1 MASGINELIDQL
13 YAMISDAFGLPL
25 GTEKCVLNRSSAL
38 TLLDEI
44 KAQLPA
50 EIAEAKRLINGKNE
64 FVQAARDEADKLRQD
79 AADEARRLVEKEN
92 VVIAARQKA
101 GEIIGEAEAKAAT
114 VVTYP
119 GSSEHQSGLCVDM
132 HNFRAAGRDMADDF
146 ANSDAGKWLQEN
158 CYKFGYVLRFEK
170 DKTDITGITYE
181 SWHFRY
187 VGRFH
192 ATRMHELDMCL
203 EEYCAYLAG
212 YGYEINGHLS

>member
-79 AADEARRLVEKEN
+79 AADEARRLVEKES

-101 GEIIGEAEAKAAT
+101 GEIIGEAEAKANELKQASS
-114 VVTYP
+114 TY
-119 GSSEHQSGLCVDM
+119 
-132 HNFRAAGRDMADDF
+132 ADDILRRTEE
-146 ANSDAGKWLQEN
+146 SIQES
-158 CYKFGYVLRFEK
+158 L
-170 DKTDITGITYE
+170 E
-181 SWHFRY
+181 SVRRSRSSFRSASGMN
-187 VGRFH
+187 GR
-192 ATRMHELDMCL
+192 
-203 EEYCAYLAG
+203 
-212 YGYEINGHLS
+212 